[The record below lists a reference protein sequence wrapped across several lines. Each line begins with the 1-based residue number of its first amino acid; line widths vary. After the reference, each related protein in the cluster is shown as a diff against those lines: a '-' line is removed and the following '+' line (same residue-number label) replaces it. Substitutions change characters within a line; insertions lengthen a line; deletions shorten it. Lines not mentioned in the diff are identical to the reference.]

1 MISFLQG
8 KLFEKYKNNIT
19 VLVGGVG
26 YKVFTTNNV
35 IDLEANSDLN
45 LYCYSHIREDQFS
58 IFGFLQK
65 KEMDLFENLLSVSG
79 VGPKTAL
86 SIIDTL
92 GYDKTIHS
100 IQTADVGSL
109 QSVSGLGKKG
119 AQKIVVDLQNKIG
132 KVDELDLS
140 FSKQTE
146 EVALALISLG
156 FKESEINTIVKD
168 IDKSLAVE
176 DQIKFALKML
186 KKK

>member
-8 KLFEKYKNNIT
+8 ILFEKSKNNIT

-26 YKVFTTNNV
+26 YKVFTTSKVLELENN
-35 IDLEANSDLN
+35 SSLN
-45 LYCYSHIREDQFS
+45 LYCYSHIREDQFT
-58 IFGFLQK
+58 IFGFLEK
-65 KEMDLFENLLSVSG
+65 KEMGLFENLISVSG

-86 SIIDTL
+86 AVIDTL
-92 GYDKTIHS
+92 GHDKTINS

-109 QSVSGLGKKG
+109 QSVSGLGKKS

-140 FSKQTE
+140 DSVQTE
-146 EVALALISLG
+146 EVTLALISLG
-156 FKESEINTIVKD
+156 FSQADLNPILKD
-168 IDKSLAVE
+168 IDKSLSVE
-176 DQIKFALKML
+176 NQIKFALKML